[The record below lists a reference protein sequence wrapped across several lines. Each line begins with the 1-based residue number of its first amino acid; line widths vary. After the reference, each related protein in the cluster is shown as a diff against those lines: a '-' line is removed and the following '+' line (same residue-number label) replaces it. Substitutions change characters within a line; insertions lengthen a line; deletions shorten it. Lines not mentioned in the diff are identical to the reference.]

1 MNSKSLFLKNALV
14 FLPLILVIA
23 VVTGCQ
29 QGNDVAGEADAVE
42 EVDATPEVANTSE
55 ANTADTEVT
64 EVEREQVDAL
74 VTAYLDLRQS
84 LANDQFED
92 VSAKMAS
99 IGEQAQPLTDSD
111 SAEVQQLAQ
120 SLVEVSAA
128 KPEDI
133 EGAREA
139 YKAISAPVIE
149 LVKLVPPT
157 DDVAE
162 TFYVGYC
169 PMVKASWLQTSEE
182 LANPYMGEKMLRCG
196 EVTETIPAAETL

>member
-1 MNSKSLFLKNALV
+1 MHFKSRSLKSSLLL
-14 FLPLILVIA
+14 LPLVLLVAIVA
-23 VVTGCQ
+23 GCQ
-29 QGNDVAGEADAVE
+29 QGSDVAGEGDAVVE
-42 EVDATPEVANTSE
+42 PAATPEVANTSE
-55 ANTADTEVT
+55 SKPAETGITEVD
-64 EVEREQVDAL
+64 REQVDAL

-92 VSAKMAS
+92 VHAKIAA
-99 IGEQAQPLTDSD
+99 IGQQAKPLTESEN
-111 SAEVQQLAQ
+111 AEIQQLAQ
-120 SLVEVSAA
+120 SLVEVSTA

-139 YKAISAPVIE
+139 YKAISEPTIK

-157 DDVAE
+157 NGVAE
-162 TFYVGYC
+162 MFYVGYC

-196 EVTETIPAAETL
+196 EVTETIPAGETL

>member
-1 MNSKSLFLKNALV
+1 MNSKSLSMRASFL
-14 FLPLILVIA
+14 FLPLILVA
-23 VVTGCQ
+23 VVGCQ
-29 QGNDVAGEADAVE
+29 QGNDVTDEGEAVE
-42 EVDATPEVANTSE
+42 EAAATPEA
-55 ANTADTEVT
+55 ANTAEANAAETEVT

-74 VTAYLDLRQS
+74 ITAYLDLRQS

-111 SAEVQQLAQ
+111 NAEVQQLAQ

-128 KPEDI
+128 NPEDV

-139 YKAISAPVIE
+139 YKAISTPVIE

-196 EVTETIPAAETL
+196 KVTETIPAGETL